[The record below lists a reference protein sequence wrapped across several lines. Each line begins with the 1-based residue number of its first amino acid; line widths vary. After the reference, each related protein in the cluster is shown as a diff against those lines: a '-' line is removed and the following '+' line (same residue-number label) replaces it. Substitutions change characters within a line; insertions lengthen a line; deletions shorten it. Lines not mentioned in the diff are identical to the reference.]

1 MLCQKETGVL
11 PGSEIFFHTVGA
23 LTQRLLYYISF
34 CGHYHCE
41 RGYRIRRSQVNN
53 LLLML
58 VDKGALQLEY
68 RGRSYTAG
76 VGDLILIDCTEP
88 HYYAAME
95 YAEIYWMHI
104 AGANAFELCAYLTG
118 ARDGVVHH
126 MQDGDRVGALVR
138 LLVSQYANNQPVSD
152 AEQSRL
158 LYNILC
164 YLMPGAPAG
173 TADEPVGPV
182 QQTISFIQTHLQE
195 ELSLKRLAAHVY
207 LSPSHLIRLFRAQTQ
222 QSPHEYVVLCRMDRA
237 KYLLK
242 TTDLPIKSIAAEV
255 GYRSESSFTA
265 AFTER
270 IGISPRAFRTLPLG

>member
-23 LTQRLLYYISF
+23 PTQRLLYYISC
-34 CGHYHCE
+34 CGHYYCE
-41 RGYRIRRSQVNN
+41 RGYKIRRSQVNN

-58 VDKGALQLEY
+58 VDKGALRLEY
-68 RGRSYTAG
+68 RGRSDTVVAG
-76 VGDLILIDCTEP
+76 ELLLIDCTEP
-88 HYYAAME
+88 HYYAALE
-95 YAEIYWMHI
+95 YVEIYWMHI
-104 AGANAFELCAYLTG
+104 AGANAFELCAYLTN
-118 ARDGVVHH
+118 AHDSVVHH
-126 MQDGDRVGALVR
+126 APDSDRAGALVR

-164 YLMPGAPAG
+164 YLIAGASAATAG
-173 TADEPVGPV
+173 EPTGPV
-182 QQTISFIQTHLQE
+182 QEAMAFIQAHLRE
-195 ELSLKRLAAHVY
+195 DLRLKRLAAHVY

-222 QSPHEYVVLCRMDRA
+222 QSPHEYVILCRMDRA

-242 TTDLPIKSIAAEV
+242 TTDLPVKRVAAEV
-255 GYRSESSFTA
+255 GYQSESSFTA

-270 IGISPRAFRTLPLG
+270 IGISPRAFRMLPLG

>member
-23 LTQRLLYYISF
+23 STQRLLYYISF
-34 CGHYHCE
+34 CGHYYCE
-41 RGYRIRRSQVNN
+41 RGYKIRRSQVNN

-58 VDKGALQLEY
+58 VDKGALRLEY
-68 RGRSYTAG
+68 RGRSDTVVAG
-76 VGDLILIDCTEP
+76 ELLLIDCTEP
-88 HYYAAME
+88 HYYAALE
-95 YAEIYWMHI
+95 YVEIYWMHI
-104 AGANAFELCAYLTG
+104 AGANAFELCAYLTS
-118 ARDGVVHH
+118 ARDSVVHH
-126 MQDGDRVGALVR
+126 APDSDRAGALVR

-164 YLMPGAPAG
+164 YLIAGASAATAG
-173 TADEPVGPV
+173 EPTGPV
-182 QQTISFIQTHLQE
+182 QEAMAFIQAHLRE
-195 ELSLKRLAAHVY
+195 DLRLKRLAAHVY

-222 QSPHEYVVLCRMDRA
+222 QSPHEYVILCRMDRA

-242 TTDLPIKSIAAEV
+242 TTDLPVKRVAAEV

-270 IGISPRAFRTLPLG
+270 IGISPRAFRMLPLG